1 MAKKSKEVQ
10 EMHARRWQIIY
21 EVRDL
26 LPLEESRKKYQSLIK
41 ICKEFA
47 NITDK
52 LQAEGENVTIGAKKY
67 DVKYW
72 EEKYKKFNELNKPKT
87 KTSET
92 FKSKDNIVNNNDD
105 LKRSSDHLYYVMLCW
120 TNKNDY
126 FVCGSV
132 IDRIKAYFEK
142 LKLEF
147 FDTQTT
153 SFPDRTE
160 HCSTFKFRGSE
171 DVYNTIISSAE
182 YIIDISASTVIE
194 HCNVGVFGRMIE

>member
-1 MAKKSKEVQ
+1 MARKPQ
-10 EMHARRWQIIY
+10 EIRDGHARRTQVAK

-26 LPLEESRKKYQSLIK
+26 EKEADSKKKFQTIIK
-41 ICKEFA
+41 LCKEF
-47 NITDK
+47 TSVTK
-52 LQAEGENVTIGAKKY
+52 FLQSHGEPVDDGPKRYN
-67 DVKYW
+67 VKYW
-72 EEKYKKFNELNKPKT
+72 EEQFNEFNKKQKSLEESKFPK
-87 KTSET
+87 KVET
-92 FKSKDNIVNNNDD
+92 PVTETNN
-105 LKRSSDHLYYVMLCW
+105 SLYYIMLCW

-132 IDRIKAYFEK
+132 IDRIKTYFEK

-182 YIIDISASTVIE
+182 YIIDISASTIIE
-194 HCNVGVFGRMIE
+194 NCNVGVFGQKIE

>member
-1 MAKKSKEVQ
+1 MARKPQ
-10 EMHARRWQIIY
+10 EIRDGHARRTQVAK

-26 LPLEESRKKYQSLIK
+26 EKEVDSKKKFQTIIK
-41 ICKEFA
+41 LCKEF
-47 NITDK
+47 TSVTK
-52 LQAEGENVTIGAKKY
+52 FLQSQGEPVDDGPKRYN
-67 DVKYW
+67 VKYW
-72 EEKYKKFNELNKPKT
+72 EDQFNEFNKKQKSLEESKFPK
-87 KTSET
+87 KVET
-92 FKSKDNIVNNNDD
+92 PVASNN
-105 LKRSSDHLYYVMLCW
+105 SLYYIMLCW

-132 IDRIKAYFEK
+132 IDKIKTYFEK

-171 DVYNTIISSAE
+171 DTYNTIISSAE

-194 HCNVGVFGRMIE
+194 HCNVGVFGQKIE

>member
-1 MAKKSKEVQ
+1 MGKSSQEVKD
-10 EMHARRWQIIY
+10 MHARRWQIIY
-21 EVRDL
+21 KVRE
-26 LPLEESRKKYQSLIK
+26 LEIESDSPTKFKSLIK

-47 NITDK
+47 AITK
-52 LQAEGENVTIGAKKY
+52 SLQDLGRKVDIGAKKY
-67 DVKYW
+67 DVKFW

-92 FKSKDNIVNNNDD
+92 FKSKDNINTNNDD
-105 LKRSSDHLYYVMLCW
+105 LKRSDDHLYYVMLCW

-182 YIIDISASTVIE
+182 YIIDISASTIIE
-194 HCNVGVFGRMIE
+194 HCNVGVFGKKIE